1 MNKLQIIK
9 NKLISNKR
17 KVITFVA
24 GVGVVIVIAVPTT
37 LTAIKINKQN
47 NIINQLTTD
56 KNNLINEKNKQGEY
70 IVSLQ
75 GEVDRLSGVEESLN
89 NTINDLNNINLGLQ
103 QEKLNLQKANEELD
117 EKYKYSSSQADYLKQ
132 RNEELKNEVKK
143 NSKPAVKTSNGK
155 KIAVDIGHNMKPDSG
170 SVSKYTTEDKCTK
183 EVGEALIKQLESEG
197 YEVVRVHP
205 TQVTS
210 VSDSLKQRIDKANK
224 GEVDLFLSIHFNAF
238 DNKNSQGTEVFI
250 HNNEDDK
257 LRQVG
262 ERIINNF
269 EKYGFK
275 DRGVKTANFA
285 VLRNAEVPAMLIE
298 CGFITSPED
307 MGRYEADKMAENI
320 LNGVKEVF

>member
-9 NKLISNKR
+9 NKLRFNKKR
-17 KVITFVA
+17 VVTCIA
-24 GVGVVIVIAVPTT
+24 GVGIVITIAVPTT

-47 NIINQLTTD
+47 NIINQLTMD
-56 KNNLINEKNKQGEY
+56 KNTLISEKNKQGEY
-70 IVSLQ
+70 ITSLQ
-75 GEVDRLSGVEESLN
+75 SEVDRLSGVEISLN
-89 NTINDLNNINLGLQ
+89 NTIKDLNNINLNLQ
-103 QEKLNLQKANEELD
+103 QDKLNLQKENEELD
-117 EKYKYSSSQADYLKQ
+117 EKYKYSSSQADYLKK
-132 RNEELKNEVKK
+132 RNEELKSEVKK
-143 NSKPAVKTSNGK
+143 NSKSAVKPSNGK

-183 EVGEALIKQLESEG
+183 EVGESLIKQLECEG

-210 VSDSLKQRIDKANK
+210 VSDSLEQRINKANEE
-224 GEVDLFLSIHFNAF
+224 EVDLFLSIHFNAF
-238 DNKNSQGTEVFI
+238 SNKDSQGTEVFI
-250 HNNEDDK
+250 YEENEK
-257 LRQVG
+257 LRETGQN
-262 ERIINNF
+262 IIDNF

-275 DRGVKTANFA
+275 DRGVKTANFS

-298 CGFITSPED
+298 CGFITNPED